1 MFNLSEIEQERF
13 DLAFARLR
21 EIAACRDD
29 SLKLNKTAEQFF
41 VHEAA
46 FLVEMER
53 LRQDLAAGMY
63 KDASL
68 ADLQAQNRELYE
80 EILPENYA
88 ECYGN
93 PSFAAEQFGE
103 NGQAMSFLYM
113 ELRGAI
119 VYAYENRPWDLLILM
134 ELLLVFYSSYVTA
147 CEEAEEVA
155 AGNEGIAGAGNAG
168 SAGGE
173 NSTRTA
179 NPAELN
185 PEPEALRR
193 EIYWYAYDYCPEFMH
208 HRVQETLD
216 PAQNFAADIILQE
229 DLSDPRYLYRFGE
242 YITENEIRTAAFLAK
257 MSEEEIESIARTWTE
272 GYRIGFIVGHKDI
285 TIKDTVNIRWRLGFE
300 RVVRAAVR
308 QFEEMGLK
316 SVLYRSAAHVVNK
329 HAHIRIGW
337 YGAVPNQQFE
347 YDHRNDSALYVDERF
362 VSHRLQAL
370 QQAYEE
376 EKELAAVHGGPAVM
390 DTFGEKLFTPE
401 NNSAA
406 LHLTA
411 EQQQLAARYQTE
423 AGQITNRYI
432 KGEERSFTIIAYPV
446 PDIGARFEEIFQET
460 VRINNLDYKLYQRIQ
475 QNLIDALDEGVK
487 VHITGRDGN
496 ETDLTIALH
505 ALQDPAKQTI
515 FENCVA
521 DVNIPVGEVFTS
533 PQLTGTNGLLHVK
546 QVFLEGLQYHDLKI
560 RLTDGMISEY
570 SCTNFA
576 DKAEN
581 RQLIEENILFHHP
594 TVPIGE
600 FAIGT
605 NTTAY
610 QVAHTYGIADKFPIL
625 IAEKMGP
632 HFAMGDTCY
641 SFQEDV
647 AVYNPDGKEIIA
659 RDNERSLLR
668 KTDPEKAYFG
678 CHTDITIPYEE
689 LGAIR
694 VIRADGSEITLLENG
709 RFVLPGTEVLNEP
722 LDEL

>member
-1 MFNLSEIEQERF
+1 MHILGLDEIETERF
-13 DLAFARLR
+13 GLALERLQ
-21 EIAACRDD
+21 EIAAGRDE
-29 SLKLNKTAEQFF
+29 SLKLNKAAEQFF
-41 VHEAA
+41 AHEAA
-46 FLVEMER
+46 FLVEMEQ
-53 LRQDLAAGMY
+53 LRQDLAAGVY
-63 KDASL
+63 RDASL
-68 ADLQAQNRELYE
+68 AELQTQNQKLYE

-88 ECYGN
+88 ACYGN
-93 PSFAAEQFGE
+93 PAFAAEQFGE
-103 NGQAMSFLYM
+103 NGQVMSFLYM
-113 ELRGAI
+113 ELRGAV

-134 ELLLVFYSSYVTA
+134 ELLLAFYSSFAAA
-147 CEEAEEVA
+147 CQEAEEAEL
-155 AGNEGIAGAGNAG
+155 
-168 SAGGE
+168 
-173 NSTRTA
+173 T
-179 NPAELN
+179 
-185 PEPEALRR
+185 PEPDALRQ

-216 PAQNFAADIILQE
+216 PAQRFAADIILQE

-242 YITENEIRTAAFLAK
+242 YITENELRTAAFLAK
-257 MSEEEIESIARTWTE
+257 MTEEEIESIARTWTE
-272 GYRIGFIVGHKDI
+272 GYRIGFIVGRKDI

-300 RVVRAAVR
+300 RVVRAAIR

-329 HAHIRIGW
+329 HAHVRIGW

-362 VSHRLQAL
+362 ISHRLQTL

-390 DTFGEKLFTPE
+390 ETFGEKTFTPE

-406 LHLTA
+406 LNLTT

-446 PDIGARFEEIFQET
+446 PDIGEQFEEIFQET
-460 VRINNLDYKLYQRIQ
+460 VRINNLDYTLYQKIQ
-475 QNLIDALDEGVK
+475 QKLIDALNEGVK
-487 VHITGRDGN
+487 VHITGRNGN
-496 ETDLTIALH
+496 ETDLTVALH
-505 ALQDPAKQTI
+505 PLTDPEKQTI

-570 SCTNFA
+570 SCANFK
-576 DKAEN
+576 DEAEN

-668 KTDPEKAYFG
+668 KSDPEKAYFG

-694 VIRADGSEITLLENG
+694 VIRTDGSEITLLENG
-709 RFVLPGTEVLNEP
+709 RFVPPGTEVLNEP
-722 LDEL
+722 LDALQ

>member
-13 DLAFARLR
+13 DLALARLR

-88 ECYGN
+88 ACYGN

-155 AGNEGIAGAGNAG
+155 AGNEGIADAGNAG

-179 NPAELN
+179 NLAESN
-185 PEPEALRR
+185 PEPDALRR

-216 PAQNFAADIILQE
+216 PAQSFAADIILQE

-272 GYRIGFIVGHKDI
+272 GYRIGFIVGRKDI

-316 SVLYRSAAHVVNK
+316 SVLYRSAAHVVDK
-329 HAHIRIGW
+329 HAYIRIGW

-390 DTFGEKLFTPE
+390 DTFGEKLFIPE

-505 ALQDPAKQTI
+505 TLQDPANQTI

-570 SCTNFA
+570 SCANFA

>member
-13 DLAFARLR
+13 DLALARLR

-113 ELRGAI
+113 ELRGAL

>member
-13 DLAFARLR
+13 DLALARLR

-155 AGNEGIAGAGNAG
+155 VGNEGIAGAGNAG

-185 PEPEALRR
+185 PEPDALRR

-216 PAQNFAADIILQE
+216 PAQNFAADIIFQE
-229 DLSDPRYLYRFGE
+229 DLSDPRYLYRCGE

-257 MSEEEIESIARTWTE
+257 MTEEEIESIARTWTE
-272 GYRIGFIVGHKDI
+272 GYRIGFIVGRKDI

-329 HAHIRIGW
+329 HAHVRIGW

-460 VRINNLDYKLYQRIQ
+460 VRINNLDYTLYQKIQ

-487 VHITGRDGN
+487 VRITGRNGN
-496 ETDLTIALH
+496 ETDLTVALH
-505 ALQDPAKQTI
+505 TLQDPANQTI

-570 SCTNFA
+570 SCANFA